1 MVSVSSVLT
10 NCMHCY
16 SKCLSQSIIRS
27 RGIRIVLVNT
37 HFFRSNPIVMVRLQV
52 ANIRAN
58 LEPLSCQV
66 QVLPK
71 EMRMLGESKILS
83 FFVSGV
89 D

>member
-1 MVSVSSVLT
+1 
-10 NCMHCY
+10 
-16 SKCLSQSIIRS
+16 
-27 RGIRIVLVNT
+27 
-37 HFFRSNPIVMVRLQV
+37 MVRLQV

>member
-16 SKCLSQSIIRS
+16 SKCLSQSVIRS
-27 RGIRIVLVNT
+27 RGVRIVLVST
-37 HFFRSNPIVMVRLQV
+37 HFFRGNPIMVRLQV